1 MYGQVTEPTVQRK
14 FLKVSKTHTYGGI
27 FQDATSLYIPDM
39 FTNVHSKTR
48 CGRINITYKNEAK
61 CRQLFACSQL
71 GANTHIKLSEHE
83 GMLFRGEQIV
93 VPHACQKRALTSLHI
108 GHLGTAKC
116 TERAKTTIYWP
127 GYMRDIQDLIE

>member
-27 FQDATSLYIPDM
+27 LQDATSLYIPDM

-71 GANTHIKLSEHE
+71 GANHSPQHIIMFLALQYKYDCYS
-83 GMLFRGEQIV
+83 
-93 VPHACQKRALTSLHI
+93 ACD
-108 GHLGTAKC
+108 
-116 TERAKTTIYWP
+116 ERL
-127 GYMRDIQDLIE
+127 DLIQNPVHQNLVMFPNNIA

>member
-27 FQDATSLYIPDM
+27 LQDATSLYIPDM

-71 GANTHIKLSEHE
+71 GANHSPMMEHWIYGRVLNIDHLFIFFSQAKLIKLCKFAQEV
-83 GMLFRGEQIV
+83 MNILKYYADLPVFCFAFR
-93 VPHACQKRALTSLHI
+93 
-108 GHLGTAKC
+108 
-116 TERAKTTIYWP
+116 
-127 GYMRDIQDLIE
+127 